1 MLAEPIYFFYV
12 YNLRPFGKRRRQAES
27 VKHAQPKGK
36 PRMIGTL
43 DLNSQHSGRLKYF
56 TLVVESTMVTAWRH
70 GSPRWSFEL
79 FPRDDCPSAVCRVE
93 TASLPPTQV
102 KP

>member
-56 TLVVESTMVTAWRH
+56 TLVVEVCCTPGWGRFVLNVTFLDEIHVLAGRT
-70 GSPRWSFEL
+70 S
-79 FPRDDCPSAVCRVE
+79 
-93 TASLPPTQV
+93 
-102 KP
+102 

>member
-1 MLAEPIYFFYV
+1 MLAEPIYFLYV

-43 DLNSQHSGRLKYF
+43 DLNSQHSGRLKVLYF
-56 TLVVESTMVTAWRH
+56 SRGVLSTMVAAWVA
-70 GSPRWSFEL
+70 
-79 FPRDDCPSAVCRVE
+79 AVE
-93 TASLPPTQV
+93 F
-102 KP
+102 